1 MPVINK
7 SVDLPA
13 TPDVVWQ
20 KLTDFGNYGDWNVTH
35 VGFPDG
41 PPADVTEGASY
52 KEQLKIMGM
61 PGEVA
66 WSVTAADAPSHL
78 ALDGAGPMGTFMKFD
93 YKLEAADGGTRLSI
107 DSEFGGAA
115 LGPMEAML
123 QTESEKALDQSVE
136 KLKGLLA

>member
-1 MPVINK
+1 MPGIHR

-13 TPDVVWQ
+13 APEAVWNR
-20 KLTDFGNYGDWNVTH
+20 LTDFGTYGEWNVTH
-35 VGFPDG
+35 VGFTD
-41 PPADVTEGASY
+41 PPAELTEGSTY

-66 WSVTAADAPSHL
+66 WKVAASSAPTHL

-107 DSEFGGAA
+107 DSEFGGDA
-115 LGPMEAML
+115 LGPMAAALEA
-123 QTESEKALDQSVE
+123 ESAKALDQSIE